1 VLYKNKSTK
10 QRANPKAKY
19 DNENIEITAKKIKT
33 AYSK

>member
-1 VLYKNKSTK
+1 VLYKNKNAK

-33 AYSK
+33 ANRK